1 MEGGERS
8 GSSVTIRQR
17 EGSQRFLQLILIV
30 AAIASIGLTTS
41 EPIRPLSNDPLQPLL
56 DYRPPVASV
65 VLDRH
70 GELIGQYYVQ
80 RRQLVR
86 IEDVPEHVI
95 QAFVA
100 SEDARFFDH
109 AGVDLT
115 AILRAAWANLLHGR
129 IKQGASTITQQLVK
143 NVVLTHERTWSRK
156 LREVML
162 AIEIERRLS
171 KEEILLTYLN
181 EIYLGNGSYGIGDA
195 AQSYF
200 GKDVSELNLAEAA
213 LLAGLP
219 QRPSAYSPIRHP
231 EAAETRRRYVLGR
244 MLSGGLITSDQYASV
259 LMQRP
264 KLVPESRKLHAP
276 PYAAYFI
283 EEVRRELVERI
294 GSARL
299 YRGGFVIETTQDL
312 ELQRAAYESVRSGLE
327 ELDRRQGW
335 RGPQRRVLN
344 ESWVAEL
351 EALGREGGWDE
362 QRAISDVADAK
373 TNWPGLVLGAATDS
387 RGKEVAWVG
396 LAPGAVVHVEIDP
409 ATWGERPAREGPGT
423 RILRAGDVAKF
434 RLATV
439 AGEVVAELVQEP
451 IVEGAL
457 LSIDVAT
464 GDVLAMVGGYD
475 FGRSEFNRATQ
486 ARRQPG
492 SAFKPFVFAAALES
506 GYTQSSP
513 VLDSPNL
520 YFDESTQSTWRPRNY
535 GRRFLGWL
543 TLRSALSKSINNATV
558 HLASRVGI
566 DRVIAMARRLG
577 VHSDMRPNL
586 SLALG
591 TSEVS
596 LLEMTRAF
604 AVFPAGGKQV
614 RTRFIRRVRDRDG
627 EILFENTGLND
638 TVTNFEAHDSGGDVA
653 EAVVSPQ
660 VARVMTDL
668 LHGTVADPGATGG
681 RARSLGRSVG
691 GKTGTTNGNRD
702 AWFIGFSPEIATGV
716 WVGFDRPRS
725 LGGRETGGRTA
736 LPIWVDYMREAL
748 SERPEREFSM
758 PEGVVFARVDRRSGR
773 LTASNGQFA
782 EWQAFV
788 AGTEPVR
795 TASRKLQKR
804 STRRD
809 LMLDAF

>member
-1 MEGGERS
+1 VTNRQKQ
-8 GSSVTIRQR
+8 GSR
-17 EGSQRFLQLILIV
+17 RFLLLLI
-30 AAIASIGLTTS
+30 AAALWSMGLTTS
-41 EPIRPLSNDPLQPLL
+41 EPASPLANDPLRPLL

-70 GELIGQYYVQ
+70 GELIGQYFVQ

-86 IEDVPEHVI
+86 IEEVPEHVI
-95 QAFVA
+95 HAFVA
-100 SEDARFFDH
+100 SEDGRFFEH

-129 IKQGASTITQQLVK
+129 IEQGASTITQQLVK

-162 AIEIERRLS
+162 ALEVERRLS

-200 GKDVSELNLAEAA
+200 GKEVSELDLAEAA

-231 EAAETRRRYVLGR
+231 EAAESRRQYVLQR
-244 MLSGGLITSDQYASV
+244 MFEGGLITSDQYVSAR
-259 LMQRP
+259 MDPP
-264 KLVPESRKLHAP
+264 KIVPESRTLHAP
-276 PYAAYFI
+276 AYAAYFI

-294 GSARL
+294 GSTRL

-312 ELQRAAYESVRSGLE
+312 ELQRAAYESMRSGLE
-327 ELDRRQGW
+327 ALDHRQGW
-335 RGPQRRVLN
+335 RGPQRRVRS
-344 ESWVAEL
+344 EAWAAEL
-351 EALGREGGWDE
+351 EALGREGGWDDR
-362 QRAISDVADAK
+362 RAISDVADGK
-373 TNWPGLVLGAATDS
+373 TSWPGLVLGAATDA

-396 LAPGAVVHVEIDP
+396 LAPGVVVHVEVEP
-409 ATWGERPAREGPGT
+409 VTWGEQPASEGPET
-423 RILRAGDVAKF
+423 RILHVGDVAAF
-434 RLATV
+434 RLGKV
-439 AGEVVAELVQEP
+439 ADEVVVELVQEP
-451 IVEGAL
+451 TVEGAL
-457 LSIDVAT
+457 LSVDVQS

-492 SAFKPFVFAAALES
+492 SAFKPFVYAAAVES

-520 YFDESTQSTWRPRNY
+520 YFDEATQSTWRPRNY

-543 TLRSALSKSINNATV
+543 TLRSALTKSINNATV

-566 DRVIAMARRLG
+566 DRVVAMARRLG
-577 VHSDMRPNL
+577 VHSEMRRDL

-596 LLEMTRAF
+596 LLELTRAY
-604 AVFPAGGKQV
+604 AAFPAGGKRV
-614 RTRFIRRVRDRDG
+614 HTRFIRRVRDRDG
-627 EILFENTGLND
+627 AILFENSSL
-638 TVTNFEAHDSGGDVA
+638 HDSLADSEAAGSELDGAA
-653 EAVVSPQ
+653 EEQVVSPQ

-668 LHGTVADPGATGG
+668 LHGTVSDPGATGG
-681 RARSLGRSVG
+681 RARSLGRAVG

-702 AWFIGFSPEIATGV
+702 AWFVGFSPEIATGV

-725 LGGRETGGRTA
+725 LGGGETGGRAA
-736 LPIWVDYMREAL
+736 LPIWVDYMGEAL
-748 SERPEREFSM
+748 SDRPKREFSM
-758 PEGVVFARVDRRSGR
+758 PEGVVFARVDRRSGK

-795 TASRKLQKR
+795 TAWRKTKKR
-804 STRRD
+804 STRRE